1 MLSSHRP
8 CLSFAILPFI
18 RFCVA
23 VCCPHARSV
32 RSDDTFLAA
41 HMQVGAA
48 MSYQKKSGYE
58 LDPGYDNGT
67 TNSED
72 ETSPLLD
79 KGVHGLA
86 PGQVRAC
93 LCG

>member
-1 MLSSHRP
+1 
-8 CLSFAILPFI
+8 
-18 RFCVA
+18 
-23 VCCPHARSV
+23 
-32 RSDDTFLAA
+32 
-41 HMQVGAA
+41 